1 MNRTEKQ
8 LLGLVA
14 AVAGL
19 VVLHRYADKEAKA
32 LGIPAV
38 AVATVVWAFS

>member
-19 VVLHRYADKEAKA
+19 VVLHRFADKEAKQ
-32 LGIPAV
+32 LGIPVIAV
-38 AVATVVWAFS
+38 SAAVWALS